1 MQLLLL
7 LAALSD
13 LIGQIYKVLL
23 TLCQEWSRVCSSH
36 ISQPTLGAASAP
48 WNTSDPVLEVILG
61 VTDGSLA
68 LAIFRTHLVFIPI
81 HRRVCFSAQISH
93 SLLLNIAS
101 YKLAILGKNFRGS
114 EIS

>member
-7 LAALSD
+7 LVALSD

-68 LAIFRTHLVFIPI
+68 LAIFRTHLVFSFPSIEESVSLHKFHTPS
-81 HRRVCFSAQISH
+81 FST
-93 SLLLNIAS
+93 
-101 YKLAILGKNFRGS
+101 
-114 EIS
+114 